1 MFGLDGFDFP
11 TFANTFTLC
20 AILADVSNFRNL
32 MTKLNPLKLIIGWT
46 LVMVVL
52 TPILM
57 YTSNIGASG
66 GEQKPLTTL
75 VTMPILTL
83 IGATIISIVTP
94 FIFRTWSK
102 SNKWFIVLTVLFSI
116 MTTIFIYQYYFETPY
131 SYVEK
136 NREIDGNK
144 IEIKTEYY
152 DDENK
157 VIRSV
162 SFRKNGKRDSTWTVL
177 SKEGKIISEK
187 VYRDDNLIKGR

>member
-1 MFGLDGFDFP
+1 
-11 TFANTFTLC
+11 
-20 AILADVSNFRNL
+20 
-32 MTKLNPLKLIIGWT
+32 MTKLNPFKLLIGWT
-46 LVMVVL
+46 LLMVVL

-75 VTMPILTL
+75 ATMPILTL
-83 IGATIISIVTP
+83 IGASIISIVTP
-94 FIFRTWSK
+94 FLFRTWSK
-102 SNKWFIVLTVLFSI
+102 SNIWFIILMVLFSI
-116 MTTIFIYQYYFETPY
+116 LTTVFIYQYYFETPY

-144 IEIKTEYY
+144 LEIKTEYY

-162 SFRKNGKRDSTWTVL
+162 SFWKNGKRDSTWTVL

-187 VYRDDNLIKGR
+187 VYKDDQLIKRK

>member
-1 MFGLDGFDFP
+1 
-11 TFANTFTLC
+11 
-20 AILADVSNFRNL
+20 
-32 MTKLNPLKLIIGWT
+32 MTKLNPLKFIIGWT
-46 LVMVVL
+46 LLMVVL

-102 SNKWFIVLTVLFSI
+102 SNKWFIVLAVLFSI
-116 MTTIFIYQYYFETPY
+116 LTAIFIYQYYFETPY

-136 NREIDGNK
+136 NREINGNK

-157 VIRSV
+157 VIRSI
-162 SFRKNGKRDSTWTVL
+162 SFWKNGKRDSTWTVL
-177 SKEGKIISEK
+177 SKEGKTISEK
-187 VYRDDNLIKGR
+187 VYKDDQLIKRK

>member
-1 MFGLDGFDFP
+1 
-11 TFANTFTLC
+11 
-20 AILADVSNFRNL
+20 

-46 LVMVVL
+46 LLMVVL

-57 YTSNIGASG
+57 YTSNTGASG
-66 GEQKPLTTL
+66 GEQKPLTIL

-94 FIFRTWSK
+94 FIFRTWLK
-102 SNKWFIVLTVLFSI
+102 SNKWFIVMTVLFSI
-116 MTTIFIYQYYFETPY
+116 LTTIFIYQYYFETPY

-136 NREIDGNK
+136 NMEIDGK
-144 IEIKTEYY
+144 KLEIKTEYY

-162 SFRKNGKRDSTWTVL
+162 SFWKNGKRDSTWTVL

-187 VYRDDNLIKGR
+187 VYKDDQLIKRK

>member
-1 MFGLDGFDFP
+1 
-11 TFANTFTLC
+11 
-20 AILADVSNFRNL
+20 
-32 MTKLNPLKLIIGWT
+32 MTKLNPLKLLIAWT
-46 LVMVVL
+46 LLMVIL

-57 YTSNIGASG
+57 YRSNIGASG

-75 VTMPILTL
+75 ATMTILTL

-94 FIFRTWSK
+94 FILRTWSK

-116 MTTIFIYQYYFETPY
+116 LTTAFIYQYYFETPY

-144 IEIKTEYY
+144 LEIKTEYY

-162 SFRKNGKRDSTWTVL
+162 SFWKNGKRDSTWTVL

-187 VYRDDNLIKGR
+187 VYKDDQLIKRK